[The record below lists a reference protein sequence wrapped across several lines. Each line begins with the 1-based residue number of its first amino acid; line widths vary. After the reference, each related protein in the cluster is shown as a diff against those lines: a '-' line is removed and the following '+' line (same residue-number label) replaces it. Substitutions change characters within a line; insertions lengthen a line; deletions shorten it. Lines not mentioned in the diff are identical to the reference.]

1 MCVCVGGGG
10 GGGRGG
16 EGGEGGGKEA
26 GYRDGRISAYNQ
38 VLLNRYCLKYL
49 INDTD
54 LLFMV
59 C

>member
-1 MCVCVGGGG
+1 MKRCVCVGG

-16 EGGEGGGKEA
+16 EGRGEGGKEA
-26 GYRDGRISAYNQ
+26 GYSDWRISAYNQ